1 MNYLAFIGVT
11 AATAVVSCTPAKK
24 EYASYELYP
33 VRSGSL
39 TEMEYSP
46 ESTKFTLWAPTADE
60 VRLMLFDSG
69 EGGHAY
75 ETIPMEPGEEGTW
88 MATVSKDLMG
98 KFYTFNVK
106 VNDKWMGDTPGINA
120 KALESEE
127 IRNIYT
133 ALGVTIGTEEDSKAA
148 NIDKLRYH
156 KIIIMTD
163 ADVDGSHIDTLIMT
177 FFFRYMPQII
187 QNGYLYIATPPLY
200 LCKKGKIEEYCW
212 TDAQRQKFIDTY
224 GGGSEN
230 AIHTQ
235 RYKGL
240 GEMNA
245 QQLWETTMDPENRM
259 LKQVNIDNAAEADYI
274 FSMLMGEDVGPR
286 REFIE
291 ENATYANIDA

>member
-88 MATVSKDLMG
+88 MATVRKDLMG

-120 KALESEE
+120 KAV
-127 IRNIYT
+127 
-133 ALGVTIGTEEDSKAA
+133 GVNGKRAA
-148 NIDKLRYH
+148 
-156 KIIIMTD
+156 IINLKSTD
-163 ADVDGSHIDTLIMT
+163 
-177 FFFRYMPQII
+177 PQGWETD
-187 QNGYLYIATPPLY
+187 QRPPL
-200 LCKKGKIEEYCW
+200 KSPA
-212 TDAQRQKFIDTY
+212 DAIIY
-224 GGGSEN
+224 
-230 AIHTQ
+230 
-235 RYKGL
+235 
-240 GEMNA
+240 EMHHR
-245 QQLWETTMDPENRM
+245 DFSVRF
-259 LKQVNIDNAAEADYI
+259 YI
-274 FSMLMGEDVGPR
+274 RDS
-286 REFIE
+286 
-291 ENATYANIDA
+291 A

>member
-46 ESTKFTLWAPTADE
+46 EATKFILWAPTADE

-88 MATVSKDLMG
+88 TATVSKDLMG

-120 KALESEE
+120 KAVGGKRKACRHYRPE
-127 IRNIYT
+127 IHRS
-133 ALGVTIGTEEDSKAA
+133 AGVGKRSASAVEITCGCSH
-148 NIDKLRYH
+148 LR
-156 KIIIMTD
+156 D
-163 ADVDGSHIDTLIMT
+163 APS
-177 FFFRYMPQII
+177 
-187 QNGYLYIATPPLY
+187 
-200 LCKKGKIEEYCW
+200 
-212 TDAQRQKFIDTY
+212 
-224 GGGSEN
+224 
-230 AIHTQ
+230 
-235 RYKGL
+235 
-240 GEMNA
+240 
-245 QQLWETTMDPENRM
+245 
-259 LKQVNIDNAAEADYI
+259 
-274 FSMLMGEDVGPR
+274 
-286 REFIE
+286 
-291 ENATYANIDA
+291 